1 MKVQYI
7 DEYKN
12 VIDSKYKLCI
22 AAAKRAREL
31 GEYLSAQKNME
42 RINVI
47 KPLVDIESHD
57 PLEIAFNEIKEG
69 KVIFVKKK
77 ESV

>member
-1 MKVQYI
+1 
-7 DEYKN
+7 
-12 VIDSKYKLCI
+12 
-22 AAAKRAREL
+22 
-31 GEYLSAQKNME
+31 
-42 RINVI
+42 VI